1 MIRKI
6 TLVVTILLL
15 FVRGTAQIPAGYYNA
30 AASKTGDSLRAAL
43 RDIITAGSVKLPY
56 TSSSFDVW
64 DAYSVTD
71 TRPANNTII
80 WDMYS
85 DIPSGS
91 PVYNYTIFTNQCGTA
106 SAEGNC
112 YSREH
117 QMPNSWWGGLDDANN
132 PQYTDLHHLPP
143 ADQYVNNM
151 KSAHP
156 IGQTNSPTW
165 TSTNGSKVG
174 PCSWPG
180 YNGTVFEPIDAYKGD
195 FARAYFY
202 LATRYMNTISSWV
215 INHAG
220 TEAQYVI
227 NPTDSNY
234 HQWFIDM
241 LVQWSI
247 NDPVSQK
254 EIDRNN
260 AIYYNTPQHNRN
272 PYIDH
277 PEYVCIVWSSAS
289 CSSGPYISSILQ
301 TPLFPN
307 SLNSVSVSA
316 SVTSTTA
323 LSSVSL
329 VYGSDGINFTDT
341 IPMNPGMGSSYVTAT
356 AIPAAGAG
364 SVVYYRI
371 IAVDNLSNTSIS
383 AVNSYTVLKEEPSA
397 YPLNF
402 ACVTGGSS
410 SISLSWVDG
419 SGISVPDGY
428 LVKASNISLASI
440 TDPVDGVAEQDGSFV
455 KNISAGLQSTVF
467 TGLASSSNYYF
478 KIYPYTNSGS
488 NINYKTTA
496 PVPST
501 SCITAVS
508 PGGGCAPDLIISE
521 YVEGSG
527 SNKYIE
533 IANYTGADVNLGNY
547 RLRLF
552 SNGATTATND
562 ILLSGTLNNQSVIV
576 YRNASATAY
585 TGTTTSNAAVN
596 FNGDDAVGLYK
607 ISTASYV
614 DIFGRIGEDPGAAW
628 TSGAFST
635 VDKTLVRNAAITSG
649 VTVNPAA
656 GFPTLSTEWTQYA
669 TDVVSNL
676 GTHSMSCPGCSSPT
690 INANNISFSSV
701 TESSMTINWNNGDGN
716 KRIVV
721 VKAGSAVT
729 GVPLNGTSYTA
740 NTTFGSGTVLNTGE
754 YIVYN
759 NTGSSVNITNLVGGQ
774 TYYFTIFEYNCA
786 PGSEIYLTPGVNSSK
801 QTYSIVTG
809 TSPESQYCVTTAT
822 GYTTTIDFIST
833 GSFSGNT
840 YSVQLSNAAG
850 SFASPVTIGT
860 LVSNLN
866 SETITCTIPAS
877 TPSGTGYQMRVVSS
891 GPAITGS
898 VSNPFEIILS
908 STAQA
913 PISVVSDR
921 SGFCSDDAG
930 NITLTATGGSGTVLS
945 WFSSSCGGTFVGS
958 GNPLVI
964 PSPSITTTYYARWG
978 TACSNSGCASV
989 TVSVSS
995 LPTVS
1000 AGSAINSCSGPSAI
1014 AMTGATSTGITNT
1027 WSGGT
1032 GLGTWTQNANPAL
1045 ATFTPSVSAGSFIAT
1060 LTATGSGSCPGANA
1074 TAVRTISWG
1083 TTGTWTGAI
1092 STNWFTAG
1100 NWCGGVPSASTS
1112 ITIPA
1117 SSQLLFSPTISASNA
1132 TCLNMNLSGALSIA
1146 NGFNLDVNGNWTNNG
1161 GSLVSNTGTISFK
1174 GVSKTIGGTVITAFP
1189 GIVISQGASY
1199 TMNNNNSATGLTFS
1213 QGNTSSLTL
1222 GNIAFTVNGN
1232 VTVSNATFNATNS
1245 WNINAASATVTGN
1258 VTVGSGTAQST
1269 RIAKIAVTTGTLTIA
1284 GNLTYSVGNAA
1295 SGIVDLSGGT
1305 ATLNIAGNISLN
1317 SAGTLQRGTSSTVN
1331 YNGST
1336 AAQTVTVGSAISYY
1350 NLSLN
1355 NTSAAG
1361 VSLAAAI
1368 TSSNVSGNL
1377 SVQSG
1382 LFNNGGFAIT
1392 GNLSKQFSLSNG
1404 ATLRLTGSSA
1414 MPTGFGIFNI
1424 GISSTV
1430 EFAGTQSQTIAAFNY
1445 GHLTSS
1451 SSGSR
1456 TLTSAGIIGI
1466 MGTFTPGSNVYT
1478 VTGSTMSFNG
1488 SNQVI
1493 PVFNG
1498 STGYNNL
1505 TINQLSGNATAG
1517 GSINVSGT
1525 LNLVSG
1531 SLNLGSNILALN
1543 GTSAIGGTP
1552 FSSGKMIIA
1561 DSGGELRKS
1570 FTANGSYLFPVG
1582 DNSGTAEYSPVTVN
1596 FTAGSYSPGAY
1607 AAVKLSNIKHPANTN
1622 SINYLN
1628 RYWIITNSGIT
1639 NPVFNIDATYVAT
1652 DINGSDATISM
1663 GKYAGAVPWTKYS
1676 AANQASKII
1685 SATGVANTGS
1695 VAFTGISSSGPG
1707 INIIGGNTAICN
1719 GSNIQLTAVASG
1731 STSYAYSWSPAT
1743 GLSAVNIANPVAS
1756 PSVTT
1761 TYTLTVTD
1769 GNGFSSAVS
1778 TTITVNPLPV
1788 VDFTGLATTYCNTDA
1803 AVTLNGSPSG
1813 GNFSGPGISGN
1824 IFSPGIAGA
1833 GGPYTITYT
1842 YTNPSTGCSNSIAKQ
1857 VSVTS
1862 CSVSATLNLKLYLE
1876 GFYAGNN
1883 FMNANLFDLGMSAD
1897 PTAADNIHVNLWSA
1911 GNLSNPLPDY
1921 SETVLLH
1928 TNGVATIQFPAAVI
1942 GHSYY
1947 IAIVHRNSIETWSK
1961 LPVPFSSNTSY
1972 DFSTG
1977 FDKAFDDGT
1986 NLPMKALGNDN
1997 YGMYGGDVNQDGTVD
2012 GQDMNEIDNNI
2023 GFFGYD
2029 NSDINGDGATDGQ
2042 DMNYVDNNS
2051 QLSLFYAR
2059 PY

>member
-85 DIPSGS
+85 DIPTGS

-156 IGQTNSPTW
+156 IGQTNAPTW

-195 FARAYFY
+195 FARAYLY
-202 LATRYMNTISSWV
+202 LATRYMNTLSSWV
-215 INHAG
+215 NNNPG
-220 TEAQYVI
+220 TEGRFVI
-227 NPTDSNY
+227 DTTNNY
-234 HQWFIDM
+234 KQWFIDM

-301 TPLFPN
+301 SPLYPN
-307 SLNSVSVSA
+307 SLNTVTVSA
-316 SVTSTTA
+316 SVTSTIA

-341 IPMNPGMGSSYVTAT
+341 IPMNPGSGSTYVTAT
-356 AIPAAGAG
+356 AIPASAAGA
-364 SVVYYRI
+364 VVYYRI
-371 IAVDNLSNTSIS
+371 IAVDISSNTSIS
-383 AVNSYTVLKEEPSA
+383 YVNSYTVLKEEPSA
-397 YPLNF
+397 YPVNF
-402 ACVTGGSS
+402 ACVTGSSS
-410 SISLSWVDG
+410 SISLTWVDAAG
-419 SGISVPDGY
+419 VSVPDGY

-440 TDPVDGVAEQDGSFV
+440 VDPVDGVAEQDGSFI
-455 KNISAGLQSTVF
+455 KNIPAGSQSTVF
-467 TGLASSSNYYF
+467 TGLASASNYYF

-496 PVPST
+496 VVPST
-501 SCITAVS
+501 SCVTAVS

-533 IANYTGADVNLGNY
+533 IANYTGADVNLSNY

-552 SNGATTATND
+552 SNGSATPTND

-576 YRNASATAY
+576 YKNASATIY

-607 ISTASYV
+607 ISAASYV

-635 VDKTLVRNAAITSG
+635 VDKTLVRNATVTSG
-649 VTVNPAA
+649 ITVNPAS

-676 GTHSMSCPGCSSPT
+676 GSHIMSCPVCSSPT
-690 INANNISFSSV
+690 VNANTISFSSV
-701 TESSMTINWNNGDGN
+701 GQSSMTINWINGDGN

-721 VKAGSAVT
+721 MKAGSAIT
-729 GVPLNGTSYTA
+729 GVPLNATSYSA
-740 NTTFGSGTVLNTGE
+740 NSIFGSGDVLNAGE

-759 NTGSSVNITNLVGGQ
+759 NTGSSVNITNLAGGQ

-786 PGSEIYLTPGVNSSK
+786 PGSEIYLTPGVSSSR
-801 QTYSIVTG
+801 QTYSIITG
-809 TSPESQYCVTTAT
+809 TSPESQYCVTSTT
-822 GYTTTIDFIST
+822 GYTTTIDFAAT
-833 GSFSGNT
+833 GSFTGNT
-840 YSVQLSNAAG
+840 FSVQLSDAAG

-866 SETITCTIPAS
+866 SETITCTIPAN
-877 TPSGTGYQMRVVSS
+877 TASGTGYLMRVVSS
-891 GPAITGS
+891 SPVVTGS

-913 PISVVSDR
+913 PVSVVSDR
-921 SGFCSDDAG
+921 FGFCSDDAG
-930 NITLTATGGSGTVLS
+930 NITLTATGGSGNVLS
-945 WFSSSCGGTFVGS
+945 WFSGSCGGTFVGS

-964 PSPSITTTYYARWG
+964 PSPSATTTYYARWA
-978 TACSNSGCASV
+978 TACSNSSCAGV

-1000 AGSAINSCSGPSAI
+1000 AGTAISSCSGVAAI
-1014 AMTGATSTGITNT
+1014 AMTGATSTGTTNN
-1027 WSGGT
+1027 WSGGV

-1060 LTATGSGSCPGANA
+1060 LTATGTGSCPGANA

-1083 TTGTWTGAI
+1083 TAGTWTGAI
-1092 STNWFTAG
+1092 STDWFNAG
-1100 NWCGGVPSASTS
+1100 NWCGGVPLSTTN
-1112 ITIPA
+1112 IIIPP
-1117 SSQLLFSPTISASNA
+1117 SSQLLFSPTIGASNA
-1132 TCLNMNLSGALSIA
+1132 RCQNITLSGSLSVA
-1146 NGFNLDVNGNWTNNG
+1146 NGFNLDVNGNWTNSG
-1161 GSLVSNTGTISFK
+1161 GSLVGSTGTISFK
-1174 GVSKTIGGTVITAFP
+1174 GISKTIGGTASTQFP
-1189 GIVISQGASY
+1189 GIVIGLGASY
-1199 TMNNNNSATGLTFS
+1199 TMNNNNSATGLSFS
-1213 QGNTSSLTL
+1213 QGATSSLTL
-1222 GNIAFTVNGN
+1222 GNISFTVNGN

-1245 WNINAASATVTGN
+1245 WNINTATVSVTGN
-1258 VTVGSGTAQST
+1258 VTVGSGTSQSG
-1269 RIAKIAVTTGTLTIA
+1269 RVAKIAVTSGVLTIT
-1284 GNLTYSVGNAA
+1284 GNLTYSGLNTA
-1295 SGIVDLSGGT
+1295 SAIVDLSGGA
-1305 ATLNIAGNISLN
+1305 ATLNLGGNIVLS
-1317 SAGTLQRGTSSTVN
+1317 SAGTLLPGTSSTVN
-1331 YNGST
+1331 YNSST
-1336 AAQTVTVGSAISYY
+1336 AAQTVTTASAVSYC
-1350 NLSLN
+1350 NLTLN
-1355 NTSAAG
+1355 NTSASG
-1361 VSLAAAI
+1361 VTPAAAI
-1368 TSSNVSGNL
+1368 TATKVTGNL

-1382 LFNNGGFAIT
+1382 IFNNGGFGIAGNT
-1392 GNLSKQFSLSNG
+1392 GKQFSVSNG
-1404 ATLRLTGSSA
+1404 AVFRLTGNSS
-1414 MPTGFGIFNI
+1414 MPTGFGLVLL
-1424 GISSTV
+1424 GATSTV
-1430 EFAGTQSQTIAAFNY
+1430 DFAGTQSQTIGAFNY
-1445 GHLTSS
+1445 GHLTSTS
-1451 SSGSR
+1451 TGAR
-1456 TLTSAGIIGI
+1456 VLTSSGIIGVVGI
-1466 MGTFTPGSNVYT
+1466 FSPGTNPYT

-1505 TINQLSGNATAG
+1505 SVTQLTGNATAG
-1517 GSINVSGT
+1517 GNLTVSGT
-1525 LNLVSG
+1525 LTLNSG
-1531 SLNLGSNILALN
+1531 SFMLGSNVLTLN
-1543 GTSAIGGTP
+1543 GASAIAGAP
-1552 FSSGKMIIA
+1552 FSAAKMIVA
-1561 DSGGELRKS
+1561 DGGGELRKS
-1570 FTANGSYLFPVG
+1570 FAANGSYLFPVG
-1582 DNSGTAEYSPVTVN
+1582 DNSGTAEYSPVTLN
-1596 FTAGSYSPGAY
+1596 FTSGIYATGAY
-1607 AAVKLSNIKHPANTN
+1607 AAVKVTNAKHPANAN
-1622 SINYLN
+1622 STNYLN
-1628 RYWIITNSGIT
+1628 RYWTITNSSIT
-1639 NPVFNIDATYVAT
+1639 NPVFNIDATYVAA
-1652 DINGSDATISM
+1652 DISGSDGAISM
-1663 GKYAGAVPWTKYS
+1663 GKYAGAIPWIKYNV
-1676 AANQASKII
+1676 ANQVSKTI
-1685 SATGVANTGS
+1685 SATAVSNAGS
-1695 VAFTGISSSGPG
+1695 VSFTGISTSGPS
-1707 INIIGGNTAICN
+1707 INITGGNTAICN
-1719 GSNIQLTAVASG
+1719 GAGTQLTASASG
-1731 STSYAYSWSPAT
+1731 STSYTYSWSPAT
-1743 GLSAVNIANPVAS
+1743 GLSATNISNPVAS
-1756 PSVTT
+1756 PTTTT
-1761 TYTLTVTD
+1761 TYTVTVTD
-1769 GNGFSSAVS
+1769 GNGFTSATS
-1778 TTITVNPLPV
+1778 TTITVNPLPI
-1788 VDFTGLATTYCNTDA
+1788 VDFTGLAATYCNTDA
-1803 AVTLNGSPSG
+1803 AVTLSGSPSG
-1813 GNFSGPGISGN
+1813 GSFSGPGINGN
-1824 IFSPGIAGA
+1824 TFSPGVAGA
-1833 GGPYTITYT
+1833 GGPYTITYI
-1842 YTNPSTGCSNSIAKQ
+1842 YTNPSTGCSNSIVKQ
-1857 VSVTS
+1857 VSVTA
-1862 CSVSATLNLKLYLE
+1862 CSVSATLNLTLFLE
-1876 GFYAGNN
+1876 GFYTGSNS
-1883 FMNANLFDLGMSAD
+1883 MNANIFDLGMSAD
-1897 PTAADNIHVNLWSA
+1897 PTASDNIQVNLWSA
-1911 GNLSNPLPDY
+1911 GSLSNSLPDY
-1921 SETVLLH
+1921 TGTALLH
-1928 TNGVATIQFPAAVI
+1928 TNGTATIQFPAAVL
-1942 GHSYY
+1942 GNSYY
-1947 IAIVHRNSIETWSK
+1947 IAVVHRNSIETWSK
-1961 LPVPFSSNTSY
+1961 LPVLFSSTTNY

-1977 FDKAFDDGT
+1977 LNKAYDDAV
-1986 NLPMKALGNDN
+1986 NPPMKNI
-1997 YGMYGGDVNQDGTVD
+1997 GGGKFAFYAGDANQDGTID
-2012 GQDMNEIDNNI
+2012 GQDMNLIDNNI

-2029 NSDINGDGATDGQ
+2029 NSDVNGDGATDGQ
-2042 DMNYVDNNS
+2042 DMNFVDNNA
-2051 QLSLFYAR
+2051 QLGLFYAR